1 MKEAKTMGKL
11 ERSWEMVKASW
22 AVLRQ
27 DKELMLFSLLSLGCC
42 GLLCLGF
49 LRAMLPDLLAAGE
62 AAEASSA
69 AGRLDPQGYFVL
81 FFFYLALYLIGT
93 YFSTA
98 VAACAVIRLR
108 GGDPTIADGLRI
120 ATSRLPVILGWA
132 LFAASVG
139 MVLRIVEDKSKW
151 VGKLVVGLLGMA
163 FSIAS
168 FLVIPILAVEG
179 VGPLEAFRRSAAM
192 VKKTWGEQLAGNIGL
207 GLLTFVACLP
217 AVVFLAPGIMTGS
230 GAALVTGILVAAV
243 YLLAVTLVANTLQ
256 TVYQSAV
263 YLYASD
269 GQVPEGFSRE
279 LMEGAVTG
287 R

>member
-1 MKEAKTMGKL
+1 MGKL
-11 ERSWEMVKASW
+11 ERSLAMVKASW
-22 AVLRQ
+22 QVLRQ
-27 DKELMLFSLLSLGCC
+27 DKELMLFSLLSLVCC

-49 LRAMLPDLLAAGE
+49 LRAMLPAMIVAGNAAG
-62 AAEASSA
+62 SA
-69 AGRLDPQGYFVL
+69 PEVNDLGPQGYFIL
-81 FFFYLALYLIGT
+81 FFFYLVLYLIGT

-120 ATSRLPVILGWA
+120 ATGRLPVILGWA

-151 VGKLVVGLLGMA
+151 VGKLVVGLFGMA

-168 FLVIPILAVEG
+168 FLVVPILAVEG
-179 VGPLEAFRRSAAM
+179 VGPLEAFRRSTAM
-192 VKKTWGEQLAGNIGL
+192 LKKTWGEQLAGNFGL
-207 GLLTFVACLP
+207 GLLTFMACLP
-217 AVVFLAPGIMTGS
+217 AIAFLVPGMVTDS
-230 GAALVTGILVAAV
+230 KAAILAGLLVAV
-243 YLLAVTLVANTLQ
+243 LYLLAVTLVAQTLQ

-263 YLYASD
+263 YMYASN

-279 LMEGAVTG
+279 LMEGAITG